1 MVPLIVPLTSTV
13 STVSTV
19 NFKYVGKREMDGLKN
34 AHSFINDLWQMIKK
48 YYTPDPDPDG
58 TYWHDLIEDSSQ
70 LGEKYDNDRLAQKLI
85 LAFLDYIE
93 EKEKNNGQSTTEK
106 TPEGAEAARPEGAA

>member
-1 MVPLIVPLTSTV
+1 MK
-13 STVSTV
+13 
-19 NFKYVGKREMDGLKN
+19 NEQEKLKQ
-34 AHSFINDLWQMIKK
+34 AFGFINDFWLMIKK
-48 YYTPDPDPDG
+48 YYIPDPDPDG

-93 EKEKNNGQSTTEK
+93 EKEKNNGQSTETK

>member
-1 MVPLIVPLTSTV
+1 MK
-13 STVSTV
+13 
-19 NFKYVGKREMDGLKN
+19 NEQEKLKQ
-34 AHSFINDLWQMIKK
+34 AFGFINDFWLMIKK

-93 EKEKNNGQSTTEK
+93 EKEKNNEQSTTEK

>member
-1 MVPLIVPLTSTV
+1 ME
-13 STVSTV
+13 
-19 NFKYVGKREMDGLKN
+19 NEQEKLKLVFG
-34 AHSFINDLWQMIKK
+34 FINDFWSMIKK

-70 LGEKYDNDRLAQKLI
+70 LGEKYNNDRLAQKLI

>member
-1 MVPLIVPLTSTV
+1 ME
-13 STVSTV
+13 
-19 NFKYVGKREMDGLKN
+19 KMEELKQ
-34 AHSFINDLWQMIKK
+34 AHSLINDLWQMIKK

-93 EKEKNNGQSTTEK
+93 EKEKNNGQSTETK

>member
-1 MVPLIVPLTSTV
+1 MK
-13 STVSTV
+13 
-19 NFKYVGKREMDGLKN
+19 NEQEKLKQ
-34 AHSFINDLWQMIKK
+34 AFGFINDFWLMIKK

-93 EKEKNNGQSTTEK
+93 EKEKNNGQSTETK
-106 TPEGAEAARPEGAA
+106 TPEGAEAARPQGAA

>member
-1 MVPLIVPLTSTV
+1 MS
-13 STVSTV
+13 
-19 NFKYVGKREMDGLKN
+19 NEGKTEELVRAWEFTK
-34 AHSFINDLWQMIKK
+34 DLWQLIKK
-48 YYTPDPDPDG
+48 YYTPDLDPDG

-70 LGEKYDNDRLAQKLI
+70 LGEKYNNDRLAQKLI